1 MPKQEGAIETDASRD
16 EVWEVVSDP
25 SRLGDWTTIH
35 RGFEGEAPSKVE
47 QGTTFTQKLEVAG
60 QEFSVDWTA
69 EEVDAPSR
77 MVWKGKGPAGTSAE
91 STYSLS
97 EADEGTKFTYSIEF
111 DPPGGK
117 LGDLAAKPVESQSEE
132 EAHASLKRL
141 KRLVDG

>member
-1 MPKQEGAIETDASRD
+1 MPEQRGSIEIGVSR
-16 EVWEVVSDP
+16 EAVWDVVSNP

-47 QGTTFTQKLEVAG
+47 GGTTFTQKLAVAG

-69 EEVDAPSR
+69 EEVEAPRR
-77 MVWKGKGPAGTSAE
+77 MVWDGRGPAGTSAQSVYE
-91 STYSLS
+91 LS
-97 EADEGTKFTYSIEF
+97 ESNGGTKFSYSIGF

-117 LGDLAAKPVESQSEE
+117 LGDVAAKPVESQSEE
-132 EAHASLKRL
+132 EAEASLQQL

>member
-1 MPKQEGAIETDASRD
+1 MPEQRGSIEIGVSR
-16 EVWEVVSDP
+16 EAVWDVVSDP

-35 RGFEGEAPSKVE
+35 RGFEGEVPSKVE
-47 QGTTFTQKLEVAG
+47 ERTTFTQKLEVAG

-91 STYSLS
+91 STYNLS
-97 EADEGTKFTYSIEF
+97 EAEEGTKFTYSIEF

-117 LGDLAAKPVESQSEE
+117 LGDIAAKPVESQSQE
-132 EAHASLKRL
+132 EANASLKRL